1 MIKKYNPTSA
11 GRRDGSVIDYKQKLT
26 STKSNPLKSLTKGKR
41 STGGR
46 NSDGRI
52 TTHYRGGGNKRTYR
66 LIDFKY
72 NKHDVPATVET
83 LEYDPNRSGFVAL
96 ICYAD
101 GERRYVLAPQKLA
114 AGDQVMT
121 SETAKVKVGN
131 RLPLHAIPV
140 GTYVYNVEINPGA
153 GARLARSAGNYAEVV
168 AQDPSHTTLKMP
180 SSEIRKVQRTSWASV
195 GSVSNEE
202 YRLVSIGKAG
212 RARHMGLRPKVRGA
226 AKNAVDHPHGGG
238 EGKSPRGHRRQRTKQ
253 GRPTGKGQKTRSPK
267 KYSNKLIVLR
277 RKLGKVMGNKRQSL
291 PKR

>member
-1 MIKKYNPTSA
+1 MVKKYKPTSA
-11 GRRDGSVIDYKQKLT
+11 GRRDGSVIEYKKKLT
-26 STKSNPLKSLTKGKR
+26 STQSSPLKGLTKGKR

-72 NKHDVPATVET
+72 DKLDVPATVET
-83 LEYDPNRSGFVAL
+83 LEYDPNRSGFIAL
-96 ICYAD
+96 VCYAD
-101 GERRYVLAPQKLA
+101 GDRRYVLAPQKLK
-114 AGDQVMT
+114 AGDQVVT

-140 GTYVYNVEINPGA
+140 GTFVYNVEINPGA
-153 GARLARSAGNYAEVV
+153 GARLARSAGNHAEVV
-168 AQDPSHTTLKMP
+168 AQDAKHTTLKMP
-180 SSEIRKVQRTSWASV
+180 SSEIRKVLKSAWASV

-212 RARHMGLRPKVRGA
+212 RARHMGLRPKTRGA

-253 GRPTGKGQKTRSPK
+253 GRPTGKGQKTRAPK
-267 KYSNKLIVLR
+267 KYSNKLIVNR
-277 RKLGKVMGNKRQSL
+277 RKPGRLMGGKR
-291 PKR
+291 